1 VTQPAP
7 NPWKPFAIVLG
18 VLLVLVLI
26 YTALVVG
33 GIMKFGLSLL

>member
-1 VTQPAP
+1 MTQPAP
-7 NPWKPFAIVLG
+7 NPWKPLAIVLG